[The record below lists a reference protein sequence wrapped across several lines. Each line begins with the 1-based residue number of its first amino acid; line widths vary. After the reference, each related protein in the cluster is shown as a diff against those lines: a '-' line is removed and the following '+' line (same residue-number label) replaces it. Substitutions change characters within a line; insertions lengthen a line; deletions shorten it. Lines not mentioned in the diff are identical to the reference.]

1 MRKSIVL
8 TVCMILSSLLI
19 GLRAAEKTLP
29 EKQLTVEEQV
39 GKLFEKWDNPASPGA
54 AVAVVRDGMVVY
66 RNGFGSAQMEYNI
79 PITPSTIFH
88 VASVSKQFTAFAIS
102 LLEEQG
108 KLSADDDIR
117 KYLPWMADFG
127 DKVTIRHLL
136 NHTSGI
142 RDQWELLI
150 FSGWRMEDV
159 ITQKDILYLL
169 KRQKEL
175 NFKPGEQYM
184 YCNSGFTLL
193 TEIVAK
199 VTGRPFV
206 EWMDA
211 NVFKPLGMHSTHFHL
226 DHQQIVKNRAYSYSQ
241 DRKRGLV
248 KSLLSY
254 ANVGA
259 TSLFTTVE
267 DMANWMR
274 NYSEKRVGN
283 DRVMARMFE
292 TGVLNNGKK
301 INYARGLGVG
311 EDRGLK
317 FISHGGADAGFRS
330 NMRYFPDEKFGVV
343 VLSNLAQFNPGQ
355 LTRQIIDIY
364 LKDRFKTT
372 ADSDS
377 EVKRKAI
384 RLSRKKLEGFVGTY
398 WLSRSR
404 LLRTMKLEGKKLYY
418 VRSPE
423 NKSELVPYARN
434 ALFMKEFPQVTVEF
448 FKTKT
453 GQYERIKVTVGTE
466 IINGNR
472 VELFK
477 PTPEELKAYTGQY
490 ESQELEVRFRLSL
503 NEKGLYLDY
512 KKQDDDNYL
521 QPLIKDIFGTP
532 GGYSTLTFKRGP
544 KGQIN
549 GFQVDTGRIRNLRFA
564 KVN

>member
-1 MRKSIVL
+1 MKKWMYIVVFMVLAGLL
-8 TVCMILSSLLI
+8 T
-19 GLRAAEKTLP
+19 GLQAADKTKTDEP
-29 EKQLTVEEQV
+29 LTIEEQV
-39 GKLFEKWDNPASPGA
+39 TKLFEKWDNPATPGA

-66 RNGFGSAQMEYNI
+66 RNGFGSAHMEYNV

-88 VASVSKQFTAFAIS
+88 VASVSKQFPAFAIS

-117 KYLPWMADFG
+117 KYLPWMPDFG
-127 DKVTIRHLL
+127 HKITIRHLL

-169 KRQKEL
+169 KRQREL
-175 NFKPGEQYM
+175 NFKPGDQYM

-199 VTGRPFV
+199 VTGQPFV
-206 EWMDA
+206 KWMDT
-211 NVFKPLGMHSTHFHL
+211 NIFKPLGMDSTHFHI
-226 DHQQIVKNRAYSYSQ
+226 DHQQIVKNRAYSYRQ

-248 KSLLSY
+248 KSILSY

-283 DRVMARMFE
+283 DRVMARMSE
-292 TGVLNNGKK
+292 AGVLNSGEK
-301 INYARGLGVG
+301 ITYARGLGVG

-317 FISHGGADAGFRS
+317 YISHSGGDAGFRTY
-330 NMRYFPDEKFGVV
+330 MRYFPDEKFGVV

-355 LTRQIIDIY
+355 LSQQIIEIY
-364 LKDRFKTT
+364 LKDKFKPDKDQSST
-372 ADSDS
+372 A
-377 EVKRKAI
+377 KLKAI
-384 RLSRKKLEGFVGTY
+384 RLSPKKIQPFTGTY
-398 WLSRSR
+398 WLANSR

-418 VRSPE
+418 VRSAE
-423 NKSELVPYARN
+423 SKSELVPYAKN
-434 ALFMKEFPQVTVEF
+434 AFYMKEFPQVTVEF
-448 FKTKT
+448 FKTET
-453 GQYERIKVTVGTE
+453 GQYETIKVTVGTE
-466 IINGNR
+466 VINGKR
-472 VELFK
+472 IELFK
-477 PTPEELKAYTGQY
+477 PDPGELKAYTGLYQ
-490 ESQELEVRFRLSL
+490 SDELEVRFRLSVD
-503 NEKGLYLDY
+503 EKGLYLDF
-512 KKQDDDNYL
+512 KKQDDDNHL
-521 QPLIKDIFGTP
+521 QPLIKDVFGSL
-532 GGYSTLTFKRGP
+532 GGYSTLSFNRDKAGHVT
-544 KGQIN
+544 
-549 GFQVDTGRIRNLRFA
+549 GFQVDTGRLRNLKFV